1 MSENTSGERERERER
16 ERRRTLLL
24 ASKDEAHVTASDSE
38 ALEARETVVHAN
50 GASSLPDLVH
60 IIGTTRASER
70 ASDRVSA
77 NHASD
82 RGLTGGHA
90 HEARHEGHPAA
101 EHRKVPVELHV
112 EVRQLR
118 QLLVPL
124 GCVGL
129 HIVAILGM
137 SRLIST
143 APALPTTNER
153 TNEQGSKSGTFI
165 KVSATWRAP
174 VAMASSSGRQ
184 PAFDK
189 TSGLALLASSKSTV
203 RGTDRVSERE
213 REREHSSPALP
224 SPLSLGEG
232 VCFMGFRVRTEVVVG
247 EVGGDMQRRVA
258 AAIELVDASAVVVRV
273 LGVEQRPNR
282 VEIVLERRLVEC
294 QGISVGSVRLRGARG
309 AILARAALV
318 LRVARALV
326 LVLGRRRR
334 GGLLLLLVAVVLGLA
349 VLFGLIRHGCEEQQN
364 TREKERRER

>member
-1 MSENTSGERERERER
+1 
-16 ERRRTLLL
+16 
-24 ASKDEAHVTASDSE
+24 
-38 ALEARETVVHAN
+38 
-50 GASSLPDLVH
+50 
-60 IIGTTRASER
+60 
-70 ASDRVSA
+70 
-77 NHASD
+77 
-82 RGLTGGHA
+82 
-90 HEARHEGHPAA
+90 
-101 EHRKVPVELHV
+101 
-112 EVRQLR
+112 
-118 QLLVPL
+118 
-124 GCVGL
+124 
-129 HIVAILGM
+129 
-137 SRLIST
+137 
-143 APALPTTNER
+143 
-153 TNEQGSKSGTFI
+153 
-165 KVSATWRAP
+165 
-174 VAMASSSGRQ
+174 MASSSGRQ

-326 LVLGRRRR
+326 LVLGRRR
-334 GGLLLLLVAVVLGLA
+334 GLLLLLVAVVLGLA

-364 TREKERRER
+364 TREKERREIAGTWWCGEGAGGQAGGRCVRGSGGNEVND